1 MPTLTRW
8 FIKTALAYLALALLL
23 SVGQASRPL
32 GLTPDWLGAFGPVY
46 FHLLMV
52 GWVTQLIF
60 GVAHWMFPKASPDHP
75 RGDER
80 VMWLVYGLLNAGLA
94 LRAVSEPFVAAHF
107 AFGWLLAAAALL
119 QWLAGL
125 GAAWSL
131 WGRVKVK

>member
-8 FIKTALAYLALALLL
+8 LIKTALAYLAAALLL
-23 SVGQASRPL
+23 GVGVALRPL
-32 GLTPDWLGAFGPVY
+32 GLAPDVIGGLGPVY

-60 GVAHWMFPKASPDHP
+60 GVAHWMFPKASPDKP

-80 VMWLVYGLLNAGLA
+80 VMWLVYGLLNAGLV
-94 LRAVSEPFVAAHF
+94 LRAVSEPFVAVNIT
-107 AFGWLLAAAALL
+107 FGWLLAAAALL

-125 GAAWSL
+125 GAVWSL